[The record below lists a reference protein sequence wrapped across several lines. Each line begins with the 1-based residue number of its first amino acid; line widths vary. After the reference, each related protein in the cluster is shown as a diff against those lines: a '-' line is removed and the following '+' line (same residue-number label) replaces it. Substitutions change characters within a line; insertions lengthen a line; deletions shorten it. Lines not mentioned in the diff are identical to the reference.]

1 MMKIEEF
8 VKVMETNKG
17 KLYSKTDTNAM
28 SNFIKKTLEVKEYIP
43 VIDKLRLVNKVLAEC
58 TEEEFGIIKV
68 DSFKKYFQFT
78 IAVLQTYTNLE
89 FSANG
94 LDLYREYDMLC
105 ETGLL
110 DVIISIFE
118 SDYRKTNDILNM
130 MYGDMIENNNN
141 VANVVGKS
149 ARVLSE
155 SLTGLISSI
164 QKKISDFQINI
175 DDSDLEKLS
184 RFLNVV

>member
-1 MMKIEEF
+1 MKIGEF

-78 IAVLQTYTNLE
+78 IAVLQAYTNLE

-110 DVIISIFE
+110 DVIISTFE

-141 VANVVGKS
+141 VANVIGKS
-149 ARVLSE
+149 TRALSE
-155 SLTGLISSI
+155 SLTGLIGSI

-184 RFLNVV
+184 RFLNIV